1 MSTMAG
7 RRLQSAIT
15 EVVQSHWGYAV
26 EVVISGMTNGYS
38 SYVTTYE
45 EYQMQRY
52 EGAST
57 IFGPHTLEGY
67 IKALNGLSLDTSR
80 WLSV

>member
-1 MSTMAG
+1 MAG
-7 RRLQSAIT
+7 RRLQSAVMD
-15 EVVQSHWGYAV
+15 VVQSHWGDDI
-26 EVVISGMTNGYS
+26 EVVISGMTNGYA

-67 IKALNGLSLDTSR
+67 IKAQDGLSRDMSR
-80 WLSV
+80 